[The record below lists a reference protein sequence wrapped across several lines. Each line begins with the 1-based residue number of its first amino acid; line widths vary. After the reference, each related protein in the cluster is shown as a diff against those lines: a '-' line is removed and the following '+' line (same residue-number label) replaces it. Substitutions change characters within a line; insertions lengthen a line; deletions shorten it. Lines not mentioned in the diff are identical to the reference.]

1 MLLAAAG
8 GFFLFL
14 SILAFAAVAV
24 GTLLENKKTES
35 MEATFAT
42 AADGGLTTP
51 QPLQR
56 IYRWGVLA
64 LVLAVLA
71 YAGPL
76 GELLRHPG
84 FLAPG
89 MRTW

>member
-1 MLLAAAG
+1 
-8 GFFLFL
+8 L
-14 SILAFAAVAV
+14 SILAFVAVAI
-24 GTLLENKKTES
+24 GTLVDNKKTES
-35 MEATFAT
+35 MEATFAMP
-42 AADGGLTTP
+42 ADGGLATP

-64 LVLAVLA
+64 FVLAILA